1 MSVLIQT
8 NRLLD
13 CEGLACPMPVVKT
26 KKAMEDMKSG
36 EVLEIRA
43 TDKGSVADLQSWA
56 IRIGHLYIGVKEE
69 GGVFR
74 HFIRKSAENEI
85 KPEIKH
91 PHIISNEE
99 LSKKIASGDNVK
111 IVDVREPAEYCFQR
125 IPGAISIPMGEL
137 EMKLSQLSPD
147 EEYAVVCRTGTR
159 SDLAC
164 QIFVDQGFS
173 KVKNVI
179 PGMSMWEGPV
189 EWDE

>member
-1 MSVLIQT
+1 MSARIQT

-26 KKAMEDMKSG
+26 KKAMEDMVPG

-74 HFIRKSAENEI
+74 HFIRKSSESEM
-85 KPEIKH
+85 KPEVKH
-91 PHIISNEE
+91 PHIISNED
-99 LSKKIASGDNVK
+99 LGKKIATGDNIKVL
-111 IVDVREPAEYCFQR
+111 DVREPAEYCFQR

-137 EMKLSQLSPD
+137 EKMLSQLSPD
-147 EEYAVVCRTGTR
+147 EEYAVVCRTGSR

-164 QIFVDQGFS
+164 QILVEQGFS
-173 KVKNVI
+173 KVNNVI

-189 EWDE
+189 ECEE